1 MIFYFLVILFLFI
14 NNSIVITSNVF
25 IGSDID
31 DLYQLVAVDTSDH
44 QYDYN
49 RKYDAKQRL
58 NIRKL
63 STYPKAW
70 YGIPEKKMNQ
80 NLG

>member
-49 RKYDAKQRL
+49 RKYNVIQRL